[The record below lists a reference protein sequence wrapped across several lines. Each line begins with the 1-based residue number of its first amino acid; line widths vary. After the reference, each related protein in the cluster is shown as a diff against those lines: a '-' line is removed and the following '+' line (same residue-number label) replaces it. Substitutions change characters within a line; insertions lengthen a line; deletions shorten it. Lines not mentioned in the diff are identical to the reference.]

1 MSAKRDLTADS
12 IGALAM
18 VVNPD
23 TEFMTMLITFANLIA
38 LDDSSEHTWRTASK
52 AAKNIGKVLPALSYF
67 DIE

>member
-1 MSAKRDLTADS
+1 
-12 IGALAM
+12 M

-23 TEFMTMLITFANLIA
+23 TEFMTMLTTFANLIA